1 MANLRDIRRRIKSV
15 KNTAQ
20 ITKAMQM
27 VAATKMRR
35 AQLAAIHLRPYAS
48 RLDDMASHIYA
59 GIGANEVSHPLIQKR
74 TGGNGKTA
82 VIVLTSEKGLCGP
95 LNTNLL
101 RDVIRNDDPSK
112 VYISVGKKG
121 RQVLVR
127 LKKNLLADFELKDS
141 PTFAESKTIS
151 RFVLQKFE
159 EKAFDSVEIYYNRFV
174 NTLSQIPTRYPVVP
188 IGAETLAVA
197 KALGAAHH
205 DELRENKPPSA
216 SNPNPAVSYN
226 FEPDVAELLGKLL
239 PYYVHLELYQKILDS
254 RASEHSAR
262 MVAMKSATDNAKQL
276 VKDLTLEYN
285 KARQAAI
292 TNEILEI
299 SSAAAMMS

>member
-35 AQLAAIHLRPYAS
+35 AQQAAISLRPYAS
-48 RLDDMASHIYA
+48 RLDDMAANIYA
-59 GIGANEVSHPLIQKR
+59 GIGANEVSHPLLQNRKK
-74 TGGNGKTA
+74 TGKTA
-82 VIVLTSEKGLCGP
+82 VIVITSEKGLCGP

-101 RDVIRNDDPSK
+101 RDVLKNDDGNK

-121 RQVLVR
+121 RQVLAR

-141 PTFAESKTIS
+141 PTFADSKAIS
-151 RFVLQKFE
+151 RFLLQKFE
-159 EKAFDSVEIYYNRFV
+159 EEQFDTVEIYYNRFV
-174 NTLSQIPTRYPVVP
+174 NTLSQVPTRFPLVP
-188 IGAETLAVA
+188 IGAETLQVA
-197 KALGAAHH
+197 KAMGEAKHE
-205 DELRENKPPSA
+205 ELQEKRGSGKNAP
-216 SNPNPAVSYN
+216 VSYN
-226 FEPDVAELLGKLL
+226 FEPDADVLLGRLL
-239 PYYVHLELYQKILDS
+239 PYYIHLGLYEKILES

-276 VKDLTLEYN
+276 VKDLTLQYN

>member
-35 AQLAAIHLRPYAS
+35 AQLAATGLRPYAT
-48 RLDDMASHIYA
+48 RLDDIAGNIYENV
-59 GIGANEVSHPLIQKR
+59 GPNEVGHELLQKG
-74 TGGNGKTA
+74 TKSGKTA
-82 VIVLTSEKGLCGP
+82 VLVLTSEKGLCGP
-95 LNTNLL
+95 LNTNLMREVL
-101 RDVIRNDDPSK
+101 RNDDATK
-112 VYISVGKKG
+112 VYISVGRKG
-121 RQVLVR
+121 RQTLAR

-141 PTFAESKTIS
+141 PSFAESKTIS
-151 RFVLQKFE
+151 RFLLTKFE
-159 EKAFDSVEIYYNRFV
+159 EGQFDAVEIYYNRFV
-174 NTLSQIPTRYPVVP
+174 NTLSQIPTRFPLVP
-188 IGAETLAVA
+188 IGADTLAQA
-197 KALGAAHH
+197 KANGAAKHA
-205 DELRENKPPSA
+205 ERLKSAENKGTPS
-216 SNPNPAVSYN
+216 VTYN
-226 FEPDVAELLGKLL
+226 FEPEAKELLGKLL
-239 PYYVHLELYQKILDS
+239 PYYVHLTVYEKILES

-299 SSAAAMMS
+299 SSAAAMVS

>member
-15 KNTAQ
+15 KNTSQ

-35 AQLAAIHLRPYAS
+35 AQQAALALRPYAS
-48 RLDDMASHIYA
+48 RLDDLMGHLYASI
-59 GIGANEVSHPLIQKR
+59 GIGEISHPLLQDRK
-74 TGGNGKTA
+74 TNGKTA
-82 VIVLTSEKGLCGP
+82 VVVLTSEKGLCGP

-101 RDVIRNDDPSK
+101 RDILKADSPDK
-112 VYISVGKKG
+112 VYITVGKKG
-121 RQVLVR
+121 RQFLAR
-127 LKKNLLADFELKDS
+127 LKKNILADFELKDS

-151 RFVLQKFE
+151 RFILQKFE
-159 EKAFDSVEIYYNRFV
+159 EEAFDKVEVYYNRFV
-174 NTLSQIPTRYPVVP
+174 NTLSQVPTRYPIVP
-188 IGAETLAVA
+188 IGAGVLDVA
-197 KALGAAHH
+197 KAQGEAERAENLQGAETLKTA
-205 DELRENKPPSA
+205 KPF
-216 SNPNPAVSYN
+216 YN
-226 FEPDVAELLGKLL
+226 FEPEADALLGKLL
-239 PYYVHLELYQKILDS
+239 PYYIHLELYEKILES

-299 SSAAAMMS
+299 SSAALTMAQ

>member
-35 AQLAAIHLRPYAS
+35 AQLAAIALRPYAS
-48 RLDDMASHIYA
+48 RLDDMAAHIYA
-59 GIGANEVSHPLIQKR
+59 GIGDNEVSHPLIQKR
-74 TGGNGKTA
+74 AGNGKTA

-101 RDVIRNDDPSK
+101 RDVIRNDDPNK
-112 VYISVGKKG
+112 VYISVGRKG
-121 RQVLVR
+121 RQVLAR

-141 PTFAESKTIS
+141 PTFADSKAIS

-159 EKAFDSVEIYYNRFV
+159 EKQFDAVEIYYNRFV
-174 NTLSQIPTRYPVVP
+174 NTLSQVPTRYPLVP

-197 KALGAAHH
+197 KALGQAHH
-205 DELRENKPPSA
+205 AELKEKKPPSA
-216 SNPNPAVSYN
+216 DNPRPAVSYN
-226 FEPDVAELLGKLL
+226 FEPDVAELLAKLL
-239 PYYVHLELYQKILDS
+239 PYYVHLELYEKILES

>member
-1 MANLRDIRRRIKSV
+1 MPNLRDIRRRIKSV
-15 KNTAQ
+15 KNTSQ

-35 AQLAAIHLRPYAS
+35 AQQAAIALRPYS
-48 RLDDMASHIYA
+48 DRLDELAANMYA
-59 GIGANEVSHPLIQKR
+59 NIGPAEVSHPLLQKR
-74 TGGNGKTA
+74 NNGGKTA
-82 VIVLTSEKGLCGP
+82 VIVISTEKGLCGP

-101 RDVIRNDDPSK
+101 REVLKNDGLDK

-141 PTFAESKTIS
+141 PTIAECKVISK
-151 RFVLQKFE
+151 FVLKKFDE
-159 EKAFDSVEIYYNRFV
+159 GTFDAVEVYYSRFV
-174 NTLSQIPTRYPVVP
+174 NTLSQVATRAPLIP
-188 IGAETLAVA
+188 IGAEHLATA
-197 KALGAAHH
+197 KALGHAKREERAHGA
-205 DELRENKPPSA
+205 DGRGGPSL
-216 SNPNPAVSYN
+216 VYN
-226 FEPDVAELLGKLL
+226 FEPDAAELLGNLL
-239 PYYVHLELYQKILDS
+239 PYYIHLLLYDKVLES

-262 MVAMKSATDNAKQL
+262 MVAMKAATDNAKQL

-299 SSAAAMMS
+299 ASAAAAMS

>member
-15 KNTAQ
+15 KNTSQ

-27 VAATKMRR
+27 VASTKMRR
-35 AQLAAIHLRPYAS
+35 AQQAAIALRPYAS
-48 RLDDMASHIYA
+48 RLDDLTAHLYA
-59 GIGANEVSHPLIQKR
+59 NVGPTEISHPLLQARK
-74 TGGNGKTA
+74 TNGKTA
-82 VIVLTSEKGLCGP
+82 VVVLTSEKGLCGP

-101 RDVIRNDDPSK
+101 RDVMKADDASK
-112 VYISVGKKG
+112 VYITVGRKG
-121 RQVLVR
+121 RHFLAR
-127 LKKNLLADFELKDS
+127 LKKNILADFEIKDN
-141 PTFAESKTIS
+141 PTFAQSKAIS
-151 RFVLQKFE
+151 RFILQKFE

-174 NTLSQIPTRYPVVP
+174 NTLSQVPTRYPIVP
-188 IGAETLAVA
+188 IGAGVLDVA
-197 KALGAAHH
+197 KGLGAAERAQQSESRT
-205 DELRENKPPSA
+205 DGKSA
-216 SNPNPAVSYN
+216 VFYN
-226 FEPDVAELLGKLL
+226 FEPDADVLLGKLL
-239 PYYVHLELYQKILDS
+239 PYYVHLEVYEKILEA

-299 SSAAAMMS
+299 SSAAAMMSQ